1 MIVMAEYSPNNVQ
14 AYYGKRF
21 VTENSV
27 YGISEDG
34 KWVTHS
40 TPDGIPLTIE
50 KSRIDLIAAV
60 PDGLKTYD
68 MISRRLNAR
77 ANPQSRDDLV
87 KILNRDGKKPE
98 VGLRLVVCL
107 SEEDAKRTGRNGV
120 ITSKIK
126 EIN

>member
-1 MIVMAEYSPNNVQ
+1 
-14 AYYGKRF
+14 
-21 VTENSV
+21 
-27 YGISEDG
+27 
-34 KWVTHS
+34 
-40 TPDGIPLTIE
+40 
-50 KSRIDLIAAV
+50 
-60 PDGLKTYD
+60 